1 MQKTERGTVL
11 SIVSEGVVI
20 RGIWN
25 RKVLLL
31 FNFQQLRIKLKCFK
45 KSQNLSTFCE
55 EHINNKYLTKFLFP
69 KMCAIL
75 KFPEL

>member
-11 SIVSEGVVI
+11 SIVSAGVVI

-45 KSQNLSTFCE
+45 KSQNLSILCE
-55 EHINNKYLTKFLFP
+55 EHINKN
-69 KMCAIL
+69 I
-75 KFPEL
+75 